1 VRFLRG
7 RTRAPLGLAAFLAV
21 PLFLSSLMASSLAI
35 EKPHVVNGHQFP
47 PTSATELRIWLLA
60 LVPPTILLLVGVPSI
75 ALGRHGLYV
84 SAVAAIV
91 LVLAVTHNL
100 DKWTRRHTLRFPL
113 GVDLIGA
120 SSAAGNKLDP
130 GQWEQSAR
138 ETSLSFGHWT
148 IGLAAAA
155 IVIAAALEF
164 RRVRRVA
171 TTYAPP
177 PPEVADTVG
186 VVPPSLDESS
196 RRWGQR
202 ARRRV

>member
-1 VRFLRG
+1 MPLFRG
-7 RTRAPLGLAAFLAV
+7 KTRAPLGLAAFLSV

-35 EKPHVVNGHQFP
+35 EKPHVVHGHEFP
-47 PTSATELRIWLLA
+47 PTTATELRIWLLA
-60 LVPPTILLLVGVPSI
+60 LVPSLILLLAGGLAI

-91 LVLAVTHNL
+91 LVLLVTHDL

-120 SSAAGNKLDP
+120 NNAAGNKLDP

-138 ETSLSFGHWT
+138 GASLSLGHWT
-148 IGLAAAA
+148 IALAGAA
-155 IVIAAALEF
+155 ILIAAVLEF

-171 TTYAPP
+171 TTYTPP

-186 VVPPSLDESS
+186 VIPPSLD
-196 RRWGQR
+196 
-202 ARRRV
+202 